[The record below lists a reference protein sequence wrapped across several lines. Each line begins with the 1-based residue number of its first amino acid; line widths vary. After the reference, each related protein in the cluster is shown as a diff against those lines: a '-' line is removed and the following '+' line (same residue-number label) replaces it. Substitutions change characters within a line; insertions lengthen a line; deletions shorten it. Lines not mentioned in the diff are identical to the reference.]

1 MVAVFKHSFGGVYTH
16 GADILVDPHTDFR
29 LEQTVQMGAVIADGF
44 GDMLCGKA
52 LSGVLIL
59 IASRTGTE
67 SRFARRN
74 LRIRTA

>member
-1 MVAVFKHSFGGVYTH
+1 MVAVLKHSFGGVYTH

-52 LSGVLIL
+52 LSGVLRYHPDSL
-59 IASRTGTE
+59 SDRHGKPFCAP
-67 SRFARRN
+67 
-74 LRIRTA
+74 